1 MSENYDT
8 AVRLIDESLK
18 QYKSTSRIVDLI
30 RYPVADALKQFV
42 RDPEFAD
49 AVVAKGENGFS
60 DCLTEITKG
69 VGASLSDIET
79 YRRAASFFFPGCGV
93 SFRMEIDL
101 TAAANGRKD
110 ILPGG
115 RTVGEV
121 EALPDADFQPTEK
134 PDDDKPTEPR
144 KISIDLDDLFD

>member
-1 MSENYDT
+1 MSENYNT
-8 AVRLIDESLK
+8 AVRLTDEGVK
-18 QYKSTSRIVDLI
+18 QNKPAARVADVI
-30 RYPVADALKQFV
+30 RQPVADALKQFA
-42 RDPEFAD
+42 RNPEFAD

-60 DCLTEITKG
+60 ECLNEIVKG

-79 YRRAASFFFPGCGV
+79 YRRAANFFFPGCGV

-101 TAAANGRKD
+101 TAAANGRKE

-115 RTVGEV
+115 KTVGEV
-121 EALPDADFQPTEK
+121 KALPDTHFQ
-134 PDDDKPTEPR
+134 PTEPR

>member
-8 AVRLIDESLK
+8 AIRLIDEGVK
-18 QYKSTSRIVDLI
+18 QKKPASQVAGII
-30 RYPVADALKQFV
+30 RQPVADALKQFV

-60 DCLTEITKG
+60 ECLTEILKG
-69 VGASLSDIET
+69 AGASLSDIET
-79 YRRAASFFFPGCGV
+79 YRRAANFFFPGCGV

-101 TAAANGRKD
+101 TAAANGIKE

-115 RTVGEV
+115 KTVGEV
-121 EALPDADFQPTEK
+121 EALPDADFQSTEK
-134 PDDDKPTEPR
+134 SDDDKPTEPR

>member
-8 AVRLIDESLK
+8 AIRLIDEGVK
-18 QYKSTSRIVDLI
+18 QKKPASQVAGII
-30 RYPVADALKQFV
+30 RQPVADALKQFV

-60 DCLTEITKG
+60 ECLTEIVKG
-69 VGASLSDIET
+69 AGASLSDIET
-79 YRRAASFFFPGCGV
+79 YRRAANFFFPGCGV

-101 TAAANGRKD
+101 TAAANGRKE
-110 ILPGG
+110 ILPGEE
-115 RTVGEV
+115 TVDKV

-134 PDDDKPTEPR
+134 PADDTPTEPK
-144 KISIDLDDLFD
+144 KISIDLADLFD

>member
-8 AVRLIDESLK
+8 AIRLIDEGVK
-18 QYKSTSRIVDLI
+18 QKKPASQVAGII
-30 RYPVADALKQFV
+30 RQPVADALKQFV

-60 DCLTEITKG
+60 ECLTEIVKG
-69 VGASLSDIET
+69 AGASLSDIET
-79 YRRAASFFFPGCGV
+79 YRRAANFFFPGCGV

-101 TAAANGRKD
+101 TAAANGRKE

-115 RTVGEV
+115 KTVGEV
-121 EALPDADFQPTEK
+121 EALPDVDFQSTEK
-134 PDDDKPTEPR
+134 PADDKPTEPR

>member
-1 MSENYDT
+1 MSENYYT

-18 QYKSTSRIVDLI
+18 QYKSTSRIIDLI

-79 YRRAASFFFPGCGV
+79 YRRAANFFFPGCGV

-101 TAAANGRKD
+101 TAAANGRKE

-115 RTVGEV
+115 KTVS
-121 EALPDADFQPTEK
+121 EALPDADFQSTEK
-134 PDDDKPTEPR
+134 PGDDEPTEPR

>member
-8 AVRLIDESLK
+8 AVRLIDEGVK
-18 QYKSTSRIVDLI
+18 QIKPASRVADVI
-30 RYPVADALKQFV
+30 RQPVADALKQFV

-60 DCLTEITKG
+60 DCLTEIVKG

-79 YRRAASFFFPGCGV
+79 YRRAANFFFPGCGV

-101 TAAANGRKD
+101 TAAANGRKE

-115 RTVGEV
+115 ETVDKV

-134 PDDDKPTEPR
+134 PADDKPTEPK

>member
-8 AVRLIDESLK
+8 AVRLIDEGVK
-18 QYKSTSRIVDLI
+18 QIKPASRVADVI
-30 RYPVADALKQFV
+30 RQPVADALKQFV

-60 DCLTEITKG
+60 ECLTEIVKG

-79 YRRAASFFFPGCGV
+79 YRRAANFFFPGCGV

-101 TAAANGRKD
+101 TAAANGRKE

-115 RTVGEV
+115 KTVGEV
-121 EALPDADFQPTEK
+121 EVLPDADFQPAEK
-134 PDDDKPTEPR
+134 PADDTPTEPK